1 MKSTATIIQQM
12 VRLAGVLQIVLGL
25 LFWAGFALDF
35 VGLHMLLGMLIVLK
49 LWTLAGMAAWARV
62 SPALAALAVVWGL
75 GAPVLGLTQ
84 AQLLPGAAHWVVQ
97 VAHFVVGLV
106 AICLAEMLAQRLRK
120 RESGAGEL
128 MEVAS

>member
-1 MKSTATIIQQM
+1 MKTTASSIQQM

-35 VGLHMLLGMLIVLK
+35 VGLHMLLGMLLVLL
-49 LWTLAGMAAWARV
+49 LWTLAGMAAWARI

-75 GAPVLGLTQ
+75 GTPVLGMTQ
-84 AQLLPGAAHWVVQ
+84 KQLLPGTAHWVIQ
-97 VAHFVVGLV
+97 VAHFVAGLV
-106 AICLAEMLAQRLRK
+106 ALCLAEMLAQRLRK

-128 MEVAS
+128 LEATS

>member
-1 MKSTATIIQQM
+1 MKTTASIIQQM

-35 VGLHMLLGMLIVLK
+35 VGLHMLLGMLLVLL
-49 LWTLAGMAAWARV
+49 LWTLAGMAAWARI

-75 GAPVLGLTQ
+75 GTPVLGLTQ
-84 AQLLPGAAHWVVQ
+84 AQLLPGAAHWVIQ
-97 VAHFVVGLV
+97 VAHFVAGLV
-106 AICLAEMLAQRLRK
+106 ALCLAEMLAQRLRK

-128 MEVAS
+128 LEATS